1 MLFAEAVFALARA
14 VVAARDHDL
23 GERRAENTGGVVED
37 ERDLGKADRTALR
50 RAAEDDILHF
60 RAAQRPRGLFSEHP
74 ADRVRDIRFAGA
86 VRTDDRGHAAEK
98 LDLSAVGKRLEA
110 L

>member
-1 MLFAEAVFALARA
+1 MSETSAKP
-14 VVAARDHDL
+14 
-23 GERRAENTGGVVED
+23 TGP
-37 ERDLGKADRTALR
+37 RF
-50 RAAEDDILHF
+50 AAEDDVLHF

-98 LDLSAVGKRLEA
+98 LDLGAVGKRLEA

>member
-1 MLFAEAVFALARA
+1 MLFAEVVFALARA
-14 VVAARDHDL
+14 IVAPRDHDL
-23 GERRAENTGGVVED
+23 GKRRAENAGGVVED

-60 RAAQRPRGLFSEHP
+60 RAAQRARGLLAEHP

-98 LDLSAVGKRLEA
+98 FDLRAVGKRLEP